1 VLVEPDYQIKP
12 NTMEFKTTNSNINIE
27 RLKEAATV
35 NGYGLNKEPFSTKNL
50 DTVFEKME
58 AFKNLVL
65 RHGLDDILPMGKR
78 SFLVYKHHKYFTV
91 STKDIA
97 FFFIRHECTIIV
109 CADRQEFIVN
119 QSLDQIQSLIIAR
132 QFFRVN
138 RQYLVNFTSVKE
150 VEHYFARKLSVNLFT
165 PTPEKLLVPKEKATQ
180 FLQWLEDR

>member
-1 VLVEPDYQIKP
+1 
-12 NTMEFKTTNSNINIE
+12 MEFNTTNSNVNIE
-27 RLKEAATV
+27 ALKVAARV
-35 NGYGLNKEPFSTKNL
+35 NGNGHNEDPFSRN
-50 DTVFEKME
+50 VFETVSEKIE
-58 AFKNLVL
+58 AFKNLV
-65 RHGLDDILPMGKR
+65 RIHGLDDLLPMGKR
-78 SFLVYKHHKYFTV
+78 SFLVYKHNKYFTV

-109 CADRQEFIVN
+109 CTDRQEFIVN
-119 QSLDQIQSLIIAR
+119 QSLDQIQSLVNER

-165 PTPEKLLVPKEKATQ
+165 PAPERLLVPKEKATQ

>member
-1 VLVEPDYQIKP
+1 
-12 NTMEFKTTNSNINIE
+12 MEFNTTNDNVNME
-27 RLKEAATV
+27 VLNDAARV
-35 NGYGLNKEPFSTKNL
+35 NGNGHNKEPFSRKDL
-50 DTVFEKME
+50 ETVFEKME
-58 AFKNLVL
+58 AFKNLVHS
-65 RHGLDDILPMGKR
+65 HGLDDLLPMGKR
-78 SFLVYKHHKYFTV
+78 SFLVYKRNKYFTV

-97 FFFIRHECTIIV
+97 FFFIRHECTIIA

-119 QSLDQIQSLIIAR
+119 QSLEQIQSLVNER

-165 PTPEKLLVPKEKATQ
+165 PVPEKLLVPKEKAIQ

>member
-1 VLVEPDYQIKP
+1 
-12 NTMEFKTTNSNINIE
+12 MEFNTTNGNVNIE
-27 RLKEAATV
+27 ALKDAARV
-35 NGYGLNKEPFSTKNL
+35 NGNSHNNERFSGKNL
-50 DTVFEKME
+50 ETVFEKME
-58 AFKNLVL
+58 AFKNLVHS
-65 RHGLDDILPMGKR
+65 HGLDDLLPMGKR
-78 SFLVYKHHKYFTV
+78 SFLVYKHNKYFTV

-119 QSLDQIQSLIIAR
+119 QSLEQIQSLVNER

-150 VEHYFARKLSVNLFT
+150 VEHYFARKLSVNLYT
-165 PTPEKLLVPKEKATQ
+165 PVPERLLVPKEKATQ